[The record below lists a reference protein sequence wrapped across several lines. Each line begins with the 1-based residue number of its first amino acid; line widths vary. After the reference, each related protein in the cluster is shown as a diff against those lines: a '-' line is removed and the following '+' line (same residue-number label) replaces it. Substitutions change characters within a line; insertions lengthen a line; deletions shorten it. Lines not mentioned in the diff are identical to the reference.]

1 MRAHK
6 VPVFLTKLLQGSEP
20 MPDLPWVPKA
30 FAETA
35 SQPQGFFFF
44 LVLLSSL
51 ALYSLI
57 SGALSNKFPVS

>member
-1 MRAHK
+1 
-6 VPVFLTKLLQGSEP
+6 
-20 MPDLPWVPKA
+20 MPDLPWVPEA